1 VVIDQ
6 VNTFPFFTTLWS
18 EVPVFMLIHQLARE
32 VWWYESRFP
41 VSAIGYLLEPLFLR
55 CYRNANVFTVS
66 ESTKRDLRNL
76 GFKGRVV
83 VVPEGLETINSA
95 TRPKP
100 LTPTFLYVG
109 RLAPSKRVSHVIEA
123 FASFTRTVGTAHL
136 SIVGTGPSKYV
147 ARLRR
152 LAVRLH
158 VEDSVRFAGW
168 VPAKEKHELMAA
180 SHMLLVTSVR
190 EGWGLVV
197 LEANACGTPAVVYD
211 VPGLRDAVHNGD
223 TGLVVRASPDEL
235 ATGMERLWTD
245 RETYMHMASRSLDW
259 SHGFSF
265 DTTARIVERELA
277 QVLAS

>member
-1 VVIDQ
+1 
-6 VNTFPFFTTLWS
+6 
-18 EVPVFMLIHQLARE
+18 
-32 VWWYESRFP
+32 
-41 VSAIGYLLEPLFLR
+41 
-55 CYRNANVFTVS
+55 
-66 ESTKRDLRNL
+66 
-76 GFKGRVV
+76 
-83 VVPEGLETINSA
+83 
-95 TRPKP
+95 
-100 LTPTFLYVG
+100 
-109 RLAPSKRVSHVIEA
+109 
-123 FASFTRTVGTAHL
+123 
-136 SIVGTGPSKYV
+136 
-147 ARLRR
+147 
-152 LAVRLH
+152 
-158 VEDSVRFAGW
+158 VRFAGW
-168 VPAKEKHELMAA
+168 VPAKEKHELMAG